1 MDPKKTGRIISESR
15 KVMNMTQKNL
25 AQKLFITDK
34 AISKWERGL
43 SFPDISTLIPLT
55 ETLNISLYDLL
66 KGADMNKKEVEKV
79 LKNTIEYS
87 TKEIKQNK
95 KKFLKVFLGISLSLI
110 ALILFC
116 SFICKYEFTVEY
128 NKDIVKVKIPED
140 QGLDININLSN
151 YKNANAILV
160 PTDKNSYDLYMNVTQ
175 TLFTKI
181 FNDNDKSSH
190 LLRAG
195 NKMIVDFQ
203 SEKLR
208 EYVPNG
214 NDIESIKKVY
224 YVNNLKN
231 IAIMS
236 DDELTKYKDKVLIWE
251 RD

>member
-1 MDPKKTGRIISESR
+1 MDPKKTGKIISESR
-15 KVMNMTQKNL
+15 KAMNMTQKDL
-25 AQKLFITDK
+25 AKKLFITDK

-87 TKEIKQNK
+87 NEEIKHNK
-95 KKFLKVFLGISLSLI
+95 RKTLKFFLIISLSII
-110 ALILFC
+110 ALILIGIFV
-116 SFICKYEFTVEY
+116 SKYEFTIDY
-128 NKDIVKVKIPED
+128 DKDIVDVKIPED
-140 QGLDININLSN
+140 LGLDININLSN

-160 PTDKNSYDLYMNVTQ
+160 PTDENSYDLYMNVTQ
-175 TLFTKI
+175 TLLTKI
-181 FNDNDKSSH
+181 FSDKDKSDH

-195 NKMIVDFQ
+195 NNIIVDFQ
-203 SEKLR
+203 SGKLR
-208 EYVPNG
+208 EYIPNG
-214 NDIESIKKVY
+214 NDVESIKRVY
-224 YVNNLKN
+224 YVNNSKN

-236 DDELTKYKDKVLIWE
+236 YDELTKYKDKVLIWE